1 MKICIAGKNDIAC
14 NSLKYLIEEININK
28 EDIVVL
34 PNKTDEGINK
44 WQKSLK
50 RIAIDNN
57 INVISDIDKLYNI
70 EDLIFISLE
79 YDKIID
85 VNLFKSKKLY
95 NIHFSKLPSYKGM
108 YTSAWPILNG
118 ENYSGVTLHKIDNG
132 IDTGDIIDQLEFKI
146 DINWT
151 CRDLYFTYLKEGFN
165 LFKRNI
171 ENILDDN
178 LRFTEQGSVNSTYY
192 SKNSI
197 DYNNLVIDLN
207 KTAFEIYN
215 NIRAFIFFEYQLP
228 IIEGYKIV
236 SVKLLDYRMTQKDK
250 IVLEENTIFIKGID
264 NYGVA
269 CNIFEE

>member
-151 CRDLYFTYLKEGFN
+151 CRDLYFTYLKEG
-165 LFKRNI
+165 
-171 ENILDDN
+171 
-178 LRFTEQGSVNSTYY
+178 
-192 SKNSI
+192 
-197 DYNNLVIDLN
+197 
-207 KTAFEIYN
+207 
-215 NIRAFIFFEYQLP
+215 
-228 IIEGYKIV
+228 
-236 SVKLLDYRMTQKDK
+236 
-250 IVLEENTIFIKGID
+250 
-264 NYGVA
+264 
-269 CNIFEE
+269 